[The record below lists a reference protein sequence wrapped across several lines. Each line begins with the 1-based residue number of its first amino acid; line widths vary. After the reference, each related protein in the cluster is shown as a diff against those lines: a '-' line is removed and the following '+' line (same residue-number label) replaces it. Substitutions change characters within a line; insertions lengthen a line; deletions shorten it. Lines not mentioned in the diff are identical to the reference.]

1 MAQPVAIKYLGAVR
15 VEAGLTYL
23 AADIITA
30 FTGANVLQ
38 AKSDIDL
45 STGKLKD
52 DYINVAING
61 SPMFHFSDGDYCY
74 IASGQSF
81 VFDKDFTAA
90 VGTYV
95 AI

>member
-15 VEAGLTYL
+15 VEAGLIYL

-30 FTGANVLQ
+30 FTGANVIQ
-38 AKSDIDL
+38 AKSDIVD
-45 STGKLKD
+45 GKLKD
-52 DYINVAING
+52 TYINVSINN
-61 SPMFHFSDGDYCY
+61 SVMFHFENGETCY
-74 IASGQSF
+74 IASPQSF

>member
-15 VEAGLTYL
+15 VEAGLIYL

-30 FTGANVLQ
+30 FTGANVIQ
-38 AKSDIDL
+38 AKSDIID
-45 STGKLKD
+45 GKLKD
-52 DYINVAING
+52 TYINVSINNG
-61 SPMFHFSDGDYCY
+61 VMFHFENGETCY
-74 IASGQSF
+74 IASPQSF

>member
-15 VEAGLTYL
+15 VTAGLTYL

-30 FTGANVLQ
+30 FTGANVIQ
-38 AKSDIDL
+38 AKSDIVD
-45 STGKLKD
+45 GKLKD
-52 DYINVAING
+52 TYINVSINNG
-61 SPMFHFSDGDYCY
+61 VMFHFENGETCY
-74 IASGQSF
+74 IASPQSF

>member
-15 VEAGLTYL
+15 VTAGLTYL

-30 FTGANVLQ
+30 FTGANVIQ
-38 AKSDIDL
+38 AKSDIID
-45 STGKLKD
+45 GKLKD
-52 DYINVAING
+52 TYINVSINNG
-61 SPMFHFSDGDYCY
+61 VMFHFENGETCY